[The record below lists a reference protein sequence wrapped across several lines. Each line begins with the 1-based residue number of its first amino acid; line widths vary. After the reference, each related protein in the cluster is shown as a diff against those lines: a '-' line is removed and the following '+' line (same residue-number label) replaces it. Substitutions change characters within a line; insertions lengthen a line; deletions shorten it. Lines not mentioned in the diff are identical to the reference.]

1 MKMKSLKNILM
12 WLGAASL
19 ISAAVSCEKEPE
31 FVQDIPYASA
41 NTGTFYEWPAY
52 NPTIHYNLKEDPEFK
67 DLPAPTKNIPY
78 NNDYPNKPAVVYDN
92 GKYWSYYEGNNANS
106 IIKGNQAAIDKMFE
120 QLEADAAYM
129 RDEMG
134 WPPTTC
140 VRNGYRDAVF
150 LFGSNLATDSAS
162 NTELGGWQSGISV
175 GRVSYPI
182 VLLSYY
188 PTYCFDPSCD
198 YSDKKYQTEAVT
210 HEYIHAIFA
219 SMPGCRKSAWFHEG
233 ANCWLQATMNYNR
246 EHPDGN
252 YVANDMGWLSTGSAI
267 APFIPIECYS
277 GWLLDGSFG
286 GPQAQ
291 GVNENFRQTI
301 GGIQYS
307 EMFPTFLG
315 EIIGKGSVPW
325 VWNNCTG
332 NVLSGIAE
340 EIGEEQIERMI
351 QEYRARIALCD
362 MGRYSQAVYN
372 LTNNA
377 FGAVY
382 GSDVDGKYVAP
393 WKATPYASASPVT
406 DEAEVRTL
414 NTRVPVPPVKE
425 PEEVGIGDW
434 DDAQWLK
441 PDELTLPGWTG
452 ANIIPIKVE
461 GDKLLVAFQPYG
473 ERSTVDNMSCQ
484 LCYRTAE
491 GKTVYGNPF
500 KNGSF
505 LLDLSKDRPANDVVF
520 AVVTNLHYEFEKA
533 DVRKYKYDY
542 RIKISENAHVANI
555 HERWFDWKT
564 VIE

>member
-1 MKMKSLKNILM
+1 MKTLKSILM
-12 WLGAASL
+12 WLGAAVFAFTVL
-19 ISAAVSCEKEPE
+19 SCDKLPDS
-31 FVQDIPYASA
+31 VQGIPYADA
-41 NTGTFYEWPAY
+41 ATGVFYEWPSY
-52 NPTIHYNLKEDPEFK
+52 NPTIHYDFKESDDYARWGMPTRNLPWSQ
-67 DLPAPTKNIPY
+67 A
-78 NNDYPNKPAVVYDN
+78 ARVYDN
-92 GKYWSYYEGNNANS
+92 GKYWSYYEGPDANS
-106 IIKGNQAAIDKMFE
+106 AVKGNEAAIERMFA
-120 QLEADAAYM
+120 QLEADAAYI

-134 WPPTTC
+134 WPPTTN

-150 LFGSNLATDSAS
+150 LYGSDLGTDSAS
-162 NTELGGWQSGISV
+162 NTELGGWQASV
-175 GRVSYPI
+175 HVGNVTYPM

-188 PTYCFDPSCD
+188 PVSCFDPECG
-198 YSDKKYQTEAVT
+198 YNDKTYQTDAVT

-219 SMPGCRKSAWFHEG
+219 SMPGCQKSAWFHEG
-233 ANCWLQATMNYNR
+233 ANCWLQATMTYNR
-246 EHPDGN
+246 KYPDGN
-252 YVANDMGWLSTGSAI
+252 YVAEDMGWLSTGSAI

-340 EIGEEQIERMI
+340 EIGKEQMERMI

-362 MGRYSQAVYN
+362 MGRYSQAVFN
-372 LTNNA
+372 LTDNA
-377 FGAVY
+377 MGAVY

-393 WKATPYASASPVT
+393 WKATPYASTSPVT
-406 DEAEVRTL
+406 DEEETKALDTKI
-414 NTRVPVPPVKE
+414 PVPPSSVV
-425 PEEVGIGDW
+425 EEGIGEW
-434 DDAQWLK
+434 DDAGWLK

-452 ANIIPIKVE
+452 ANIIPVKVE
-461 GDKLLVAFQPYG
+461 GDRLLVAFQPYG
-473 ERSTVDNMSCQ
+473 DKSTDENMSCQ

-500 KNGSF
+500 KSGSY

-520 AVVTNLHYEFEKA
+520 AVVCNLHFTFENA
-533 DVRKYKYDY
+533 NVRKNKYDY
-542 RIKISENAHVANI
+542 RIRFSANAHPANI
-555 HERWFDWKT
+555 HKSWYDWKN
-564 VIE
+564 VEK

>member
-1 MKMKSLKNILM
+1 M

-19 ISAAVSCEKEPE
+19 ISVAVSCDKEPE

-106 IIKGNQAAIDKMFE
+106 IIKGNQEAIDKMFE

-162 NTELGGWQSGISV
+162 NTDLGGWQSGISV

-188 PTYCFDPSCD
+188 PTYCFDPSCN

-406 DEAEVRTL
+406 DEAEVRAL
-414 NTRVPVPPVKE
+414 NTRVPVPPSKE

-520 AVVTNLHYEFEKA
+520 AVVTNLHYKFEKA

>member
-1 MKMKSLKNILM
+1 MMNKMKSFKNMMM
-12 WLGAASL
+12 WLGVAATAFSAASC
-19 ISAAVSCEKEPE
+19 VEEPE
-31 FVQDIPYASA
+31 IVQDIPYATA
-41 NTGTFYEWPAY
+41 ATGTFNEWPAY
-52 NPTIHYNLKEDPEFK
+52 NPTIHYDFKESDDYAKWGMPSKNLPWNQAQK
-67 DLPAPTKNIPY
+67 
-78 NNDYPNKPAVVYDN
+78 VYDN
-92 GKYWSYYEGNNANS
+92 GKYWSYYEGPNANS
-106 IIKGNQAAIDKMFE
+106 AVKGNAAAIERMFA
-120 QLEADAAYM
+120 QLEADAAYI

-134 WPPTTC
+134 WPPTTN
-140 VRNGYRDAVF
+140 VRKGYRDAVF
-150 LFGSNLATDSAS
+150 LFGSKLGTDTAS
-162 NTELGGWQSGISV
+162 NTDLGGWQSAVNV
-175 GRVSYPI
+175 GGTTYPM

-188 PTYCFDPSCD
+188 PISCFDPDCA
-198 YSDKKYQTEAVT
+198 YSDKTYQTEAVT

-233 ANCWLQATMNYNR
+233 ANCWLQATMKYNR
-246 EHPDGN
+246 EYPDGN
-252 YVANDMGWLSTGSAI
+252 YTANDMGWLSTGSAI

-340 EIGEEQIERMI
+340 EIGKEQMERMI

-362 MGRYSQAVYN
+362 MGRYSQAVLN
-372 LTNNA
+372 LTRNA
-377 FGAVY
+377 MGAVY
-382 GSDVDGKYVAP
+382 GSDVEGKYVAP
-393 WKATPYASASPVT
+393 WKATPYASLSPVL
-406 DEAEVRTL
+406 DEEETEVL
-414 NTRVPVPPVKE
+414 NTRVPVPPTVNQDE
-425 PEEVGIGDW
+425 PGIGDW
-434 DDAQWLK
+434 DDTDWLK

-452 ANIIPIKVE
+452 ANIVPIKVE

-473 ERSTVDNMSCQ
+473 DKSTDDNMSCQ

-500 KNGSF
+500 KTGSY

-520 AVVTNLHYEFEKA
+520 AVVCNLHYTFEKS

-542 RIKISENAHVANI
+542 RIKMSKNAHVANI
-555 HERWFDWKT
+555 HKSWFDWQNAA
-564 VIE
+564 E

>member
-1 MKMKSLKNILM
+1 MKMKSLKNILV
-12 WLGAASL
+12 WLGAATVAF
-19 ISAAVSCEKEPE
+19 SALSCEELPDA
-31 FVQDIPYASA
+31 VQGMPYTDAA
-41 NTGTFYEWPAY
+41 TGVFYEWPSY

-67 DLPAPTKNIPY
+67 DLAAPSRNLAWNQAAKI
-78 NNDYPNKPAVVYDN
+78 YDN
-92 GKYWSYYEGNNANS
+92 GKYWSYYEGRNANS
-106 IIKGNQAAIDKMFE
+106 AVKGNEAAIEKMFG
-120 QLEADAAYM
+120 QLEADAAYL

-134 WPPTTC
+134 WPPTTN
-140 VRNGYRDAVF
+140 VRKGFRDAVF
-150 LFGSNLATDSAS
+150 LYGSQLGTDNAS
-162 NTELGGWQSGISV
+162 NTDLGGWQSAVNV
-175 GRVSYPI
+175 GGVSYPV

-188 PTYCFDPSCD
+188 PVYCFDPSCD
-198 YSDKKYQTEAVT
+198 YSDKTYQTDAVT

-252 YVANDMGWLSTGSAI
+252 YIANDMGWLSTGSAI

-340 EIGEEQIERMI
+340 EIGQEQMERMI

-377 FGAVY
+377 MGAVY

-393 WKATPYASASPVT
+393 WKATPYASTSPVT
-406 DEAEVRTL
+406 DEEETRVL
-414 NTRVPVPPVKE
+414 NTRVPVPPAVK
-425 PEEVGIGDW
+425 PEEEGIGDW
-434 DDAQWLK
+434 DDADWLK

-473 ERSTVDNMSCQ
+473 ERSTADNMSCQ

-500 KNGSF
+500 KSGSF

-520 AVVTNLHYEFEKA
+520 AVVCNLHYTYEKA

-555 HERWFDWKT
+555 HKRWYDWQT
-564 VIE
+564 VTE

>member
-1 MKMKSLKNILM
+1 MM

-19 ISAAVSCEKEPE
+19 ISAVVSCDKEPE

-41 NTGTFYEWPAY
+41 YSGTFYEWPSY
-52 NPTIHYNLKEDPEFK
+52 NPTIHYDLKEDPEFK

-78 NNDYPNKPAVVYDN
+78 NNDYPSKPAVVYDN
-92 GKYWSYYEGNNANS
+92 GKFWSYFEGRNANS
-106 IIKGNQAAIDKMFE
+106 IIKGNEAAIDKMFE

-129 RDEMG
+129 RDQMG
-134 WPPTTC
+134 WPPTTS
-140 VRNGYRDAVF
+140 VRKGYRDAVF
-150 LFGSNLATDSAS
+150 LFGSDLATDNAS

-252 YVANDMGWLSTGSAI
+252 YIANDMGWLSTGSAI

-332 NVLSGIAE
+332 NVLTGIAE
-340 EIGEEQIERMI
+340 EIGKDQMERMI

-362 MGRYSQAVYN
+362 MGRYSQAVFN
-372 LTNNA
+372 LTRNA
-377 FGAVY
+377 MGAIY

-406 DEAEVRTL
+406 DQAEVRVL
-414 NTRVPVPPVKE
+414 NTRVPVPPSQVT
-425 PEEVGIGDW
+425 EEEGIGEW

-452 ANIIPIKVE
+452 ANIIPLKVE

-473 ERSTVDNMSCQ
+473 ERSTVNNMSCQ

-520 AVVTNLHYEFEKA
+520 AVVTNLHYTFEKS

-542 RIKISENAHVANI
+542 RLKISENAHVANI
-555 HERWFDWKT
+555 HERWYDWKT
-564 VIE
+564 VVE

>member
-1 MKMKSLKNILM
+1 MKMKSLKNILV
-12 WLGAASL
+12 WLGAATVAFTAL
-19 ISAAVSCEKEPE
+19 SCEELPDT
-31 FVQDIPYASA
+31 VQGIPYSDAA
-41 NTGTFYEWPAY
+41 TGVFYEWPSY

-67 DLPAPTKNIPY
+67 DLAAPTKNLAWNQAAKI
-78 NNDYPNKPAVVYDN
+78 YDN
-92 GKYWSYYEGNNANS
+92 GKYWSYYEGRNANS
-106 IIKGNQAAIDKMFE
+106 AVKGNEAAIEKMFG
-120 QLEADAAYM
+120 QLEADAAYL

-134 WPPTTC
+134 WPPTTN
-140 VRNGYRDAVF
+140 VRKGFRDAVF
-150 LFGSNLATDSAS
+150 LFGSQLGTDTAS
-162 NTELGGWQSGISV
+162 NTDLGGWQSAVTV
-175 GRVSYPI
+175 GGMTYPI

-188 PTYCFDPSCD
+188 PVYCFDPSCD
-198 YSDKKYQTEAVT
+198 YTDKKYQTEAVT

-233 ANCWLQATMNYNR
+233 ANCWLQATMTYNR

-340 EIGEEQIERMI
+340 EIGHEQMERMI

-377 FGAVY
+377 MGAVY

-393 WKATPYASASPVT
+393 WKATPYASTSPVT
-406 DEAEVRTL
+406 DEEETRAL
-414 NTRVPVPPVKE
+414 NTRVPVPPTVK
-425 PEEVGIGDW
+425 PEEEGIGDL
-434 DDAQWLK
+434 DDADWLK

-473 ERSTVDNMSCQ
+473 ERSTAENMSCQ

-500 KNGSF
+500 KSGSF

-520 AVVTNLHYEFEKA
+520 AVVCNLHYTFEKA

-555 HERWFDWKT
+555 HKRWYDWQT
-564 VIE
+564 VTE

>member
-1 MKMKSLKNILM
+1 MKMKSLKNILV
-12 WLGAASL
+12 WLGAATVAF
-19 ISAAVSCEKEPE
+19 SALSCEELPDA
-31 FVQDIPYASA
+31 VQGMPYTDAA
-41 NTGTFYEWPAY
+41 TGVFYEWPSY

-67 DLPAPTKNIPY
+67 DLAAPSRNLAWNQAAKI
-78 NNDYPNKPAVVYDN
+78 YDN
-92 GKYWSYYEGNNANS
+92 GKYWSYYEGRNANS
-106 IIKGNQAAIDKMFE
+106 AVKGNEAAIEKMFG
-120 QLEADAAYM
+120 QLEADAAYL

-134 WPPTTC
+134 WPPTTN
-140 VRNGYRDAVF
+140 VRKGFRDAVF
-150 LFGSNLATDSAS
+150 LYGSQLGTDNAS
-162 NTELGGWQSGISV
+162 NTDLGGWQSAVNV
-175 GRVSYPI
+175 GGVSYPV

-188 PTYCFDPSCD
+188 PVYCFDPSCD
-198 YSDKKYQTEAVT
+198 YTDKKYQTEAVT

-340 EIGEEQIERMI
+340 EIGQEQMERMI

-377 FGAVY
+377 MGAVY

-393 WKATPYASASPVT
+393 WKATPYASTSPVT
-406 DEAEVRTL
+406 DEEETRVL
-414 NTRVPVPPVKE
+414 NTRVPVPPAVK
-425 PEEVGIGDW
+425 PEEEGIGDW
-434 DDAQWLK
+434 DDADWLK

-473 ERSTVDNMSCQ
+473 ERSTADNMSCQ

-500 KNGSF
+500 KSGSF

-520 AVVTNLHYEFEKA
+520 AVVCNLHYTYEKA

-555 HERWFDWKT
+555 HKRWYDWQT
-564 VIE
+564 VTE

>member
-1 MKMKSLKNILM
+1 M
-12 WLGAASL
+12 
-19 ISAAVSCEKEPE
+19 
-31 FVQDIPYASA
+31 
-41 NTGTFYEWPAY
+41 
-52 NPTIHYNLKEDPEFK
+52 
-67 DLPAPTKNIPY
+67 
-78 NNDYPNKPAVVYDN
+78 
-92 GKYWSYYEGNNANS
+92 
-106 IIKGNQAAIDKMFE
+106 
-120 QLEADAAYM
+120 
-129 RDEMG
+129 
-134 WPPTTC
+134 
-140 VRNGYRDAVF
+140 
-150 LFGSNLATDSAS
+150 
-162 NTELGGWQSGISV
+162 
-175 GRVSYPI
+175 

-188 PTYCFDPSCD
+188 PISCFDPDCA
-198 YSDKKYQTEAVT
+198 YSDKTYQTEAVT

-233 ANCWLQATMNYNR
+233 ANCWLQATMKYNR
-246 EHPDGN
+246 EYPDGN
-252 YVANDMGWLSTGSAI
+252 YTANDMGWLSTGSAI

-340 EIGEEQIERMI
+340 EIGKEQMERMI

-362 MGRYSQAVYN
+362 MGRYSQAVLN
-372 LTNNA
+372 LTKNA
-377 FGAVY
+377 MGAVY
-382 GSDVDGKYVAP
+382 GSDVEGKYVAP
-393 WKATPYASASPVT
+393 WKATPYASLTPVV
-406 DEAEVRTL
+406 DEEE
-414 NTRVPVPPVKE
+414 TRALGKPTPPAPDVKE
-425 PEEVGIGDW
+425 EGIGNW
-434 DDAQWLK
+434 EDANWLK

-452 ANIIPIKVE
+452 ANIVPIKVE

-473 ERSTVDNMSCQ
+473 EHSTEDNMSCQ

-500 KNGSF
+500 KTGSY

-520 AVVTNLHYEFEKA
+520 AVVCNLHYTFEKS

-542 RIKISENAHVANI
+542 RMMISENAHVANI
-555 HERWFDWKT
+555 HKSWFDWQNAA
-564 VIE
+564 E

>member
-1 MKMKSLKNILM
+1 MKSLKNIMM

-19 ISAAVSCEKEPE
+19 ISAAVSCDKEPE

-41 NTGTFYEWPAY
+41 YTGTFYEWPSY
-52 NPTIHYNLKEDPEFK
+52 NPTIHYDLKEDPEFK

-78 NNDYPNKPAVVYDN
+78 NNDYPSKPAVVYDN
-92 GKYWSYYEGNNANS
+92 GKFWSYFEGRNANS
-106 IIKGNQAAIDKMFE
+106 IIKGNEAAIDKMFE

-129 RDEMG
+129 RDQMG
-134 WPPTTC
+134 WPPTTS

-150 LFGSNLATDSAS
+150 LFGSDLATDNAS

-252 YVANDMGWLSTGSAI
+252 YIANDMGWLSTGSAI

-340 EIGEEQIERMI
+340 EIGEEQMERMI

-372 LTNNA
+372 LINNA

-393 WKATPYASASPVT
+393 WKATPYVSASPVT
-406 DEAEVRTL
+406 DEAEVRAL
-414 NTRVPVPPVKE
+414 NTRGPVPPTQVTD
-425 PEEVGIGDW
+425 EEGIGEW

-452 ANIIPIKVE
+452 ANIIPLKVE

-473 ERSTVDNMSCQ
+473 ERSTVNNMSCQ

-520 AVVTNLHYEFEKA
+520 AVVTNLHYTFEKS

-542 RIKISENAHVANI
+542 RLKISENAHVANI
-555 HERWFDWKT
+555 HERWYDWKT
-564 VIE
+564 VVE

>member
-1 MKMKSLKNILM
+1 MKTLKSILM
-12 WLGAASL
+12 WLGAAVFAFTVL
-19 ISAAVSCEKEPE
+19 SCDKLPDS
-31 FVQDIPYASA
+31 VQGIPYAEA
-41 NTGTFYEWPAY
+41 ATGTFYEWPAY
-52 NPTIHYNLKEDPEFK
+52 NPTIHYDFKESDDFAKWGMPKKNLPWTR
-67 DLPAPTKNIPY
+67 ATK
-78 NNDYPNKPAVVYDN
+78 VYDN
-92 GKYWSYYEGNNANS
+92 GSYWSYYEGPDANS
-106 IIKGNQAAIDKMFE
+106 AVKGNEAAIEKMLE
-120 QLEADAAYM
+120 QLEADAAYI

-134 WPPTTC
+134 WPPTTN
-140 VRNGYRDAVF
+140 VRKGYRDAVF
-150 LFGSNLATDSAS
+150 LFGSQLGTDTAS
-162 NTELGGWQSGISV
+162 NTDLGGWQSAV
-175 GRVSYPI
+175 TVSGTTYPV

-188 PTYCFDPSCD
+188 PISCFDPQCD
-198 YSDKKYQTEAVT
+198 YNDRKYQTEAVT

-219 SMPGCRKSAWFHEG
+219 SMPGCQKSAWFHEG
-233 ANCWLQATMNYNR
+233 ANCWLQATMTYNR
-246 EHPDGN
+246 KYPDGN
-252 YVANDMGWLSTGSAI
+252 YVAEDMGWLSTGSAI

-340 EIGEEQIERMI
+340 EIGKEQMERMI

-362 MGRYSQAVYN
+362 MGRYSQAVFN
-372 LTNNA
+372 LTDNA
-377 FGAVY
+377 MGAVY

-393 WKATPYASASPVT
+393 WKATPYASTSPVT
-406 DEAEVRTL
+406 DEEETKALDTKI
-414 NTRVPVPPVKE
+414 PVPPSSVV
-425 PEEVGIGDW
+425 EEGIGEW
-434 DDAQWLK
+434 DDAGWLK

-452 ANIIPIKVE
+452 ANIIPVKVE
-461 GDKLLVAFQPYG
+461 GDRLLVAFQPYG
-473 ERSTVDNMSCQ
+473 DKSTDENMSCQ

-500 KNGSF
+500 KSGSY

-520 AVVTNLHYEFEKA
+520 AVVCNLHYTFENA
-533 DVRKYKYDY
+533 NVRKNKYDY
-542 RIKISENAHVANI
+542 RIRFSANAHPANI
-555 HERWFDWKT
+555 HKSWYDWKN
-564 VIE
+564 VEK

>member
-1 MKMKSLKNILM
+1 MM

-19 ISAAVSCEKEPE
+19 ISAAVSCDKEPE

-41 NTGTFYEWPAY
+41 YSGTFYEWPSY
-52 NPTIHYNLKEDPEFK
+52 NPTIHYDLKEDPEFK

-78 NNDYPNKPAVVYDN
+78 NNDYPSKPAVVYDN
-92 GKYWSYYEGNNANS
+92 GKFWSYFEGRNANS
-106 IIKGNQAAIDKMFE
+106 IIKGNEAAIDKMFE

-129 RDEMG
+129 RDQMG
-134 WPPTTC
+134 WPPTTS

-150 LFGSNLATDSAS
+150 LFGSGLATDNAS

-252 YVANDMGWLSTGSAI
+252 YIANDMGWLSTGSAI

-325 VWNNCTG
+325 VWNNCTE

-340 EIGEEQIERMI
+340 EIGKEQMERMI

-372 LTNNA
+372 LINNA

-406 DEAEVRTL
+406 DQAEVRVL
-414 NTRVPVPPVKE
+414 NTRVPVPPSQVKE
-425 PEEVGIGDW
+425 EEGIGEW

-452 ANIIPIKVE
+452 ANIIPLKVE

-473 ERSTVDNMSCQ
+473 ERSTVNNMSCQ

-520 AVVTNLHYEFEKA
+520 AVVTNLHYTFEKS

-542 RIKISENAHVANI
+542 RLKISENAHVANI
-555 HERWFDWKT
+555 HERWYDWKT
-564 VIE
+564 VVE

>member
-1 MKMKSLKNILM
+1 MKSLKNIMM

-19 ISAAVSCEKEPE
+19 ISAAVSCDKEPE

-41 NTGTFYEWPAY
+41 YTGTFYEWPSY
-52 NPTIHYNLKEDPEFK
+52 NPTIHYDLKEDPEFK

-78 NNDYPNKPAVVYDN
+78 NNDYPSKPAVVYDN
-92 GKYWSYYEGNNANS
+92 GKFWSYFEGRNANS
-106 IIKGNQAAIDKMFE
+106 IIKGNEAAIDKMFE

-129 RDEMG
+129 RDQMG
-134 WPPTTC
+134 WPPTTS

-150 LFGSNLATDSAS
+150 LFGSDLATDNAS

-252 YVANDMGWLSTGSAI
+252 YIANDMGWLSTGSAI

-332 NVLSGIAE
+332 NVLTGIAE
-340 EIGEEQIERMI
+340 EIGKDQMERMI

-362 MGRYSQAVYN
+362 MGRYSQAVFN
-372 LTNNA
+372 LTRNA
-377 FGAVY
+377 MGAIY

-406 DEAEVRTL
+406 DQAEVRVL
-414 NTRVPVPPVKE
+414 NTRVPVPPSQVT
-425 PEEVGIGDW
+425 EEEGIGEW

-452 ANIIPIKVE
+452 ANIIPLKVE

-473 ERSTVDNMSCQ
+473 ERSTVNNMSCQ

-520 AVVTNLHYEFEKA
+520 AVVTNLHYTFEKS

-542 RIKISENAHVANI
+542 RLKISENAHVANI
-555 HERWFDWKT
+555 HGHWYDWKT
-564 VIE
+564 VVE

>member
-1 MKMKSLKNILM
+1 MISIKNILTA
-12 WLGAASL
+12 LGVTSIAFSL
-19 ISAAVSCEKEPE
+19 VSCAKEEVPTE
-31 FVQDIPYASA
+31 IQGLPYAEA
-41 NTGTFYEWPAY
+41 ATGTFTEWPAY
-52 NPTIHYNLKEDPEFK
+52 NPTIHYDFKESDDYAKWGMPTENLSWSQASE
-67 DLPAPTKNIPY
+67 
-78 NNDYPNKPAVVYDN
+78 VYDN
-92 GKYWSYYEGNNANS
+92 GKYWSYYEGRNANS
-106 IIKGNQAAIDKMFE
+106 AVKGNQEAIDRMFE
-120 QLEADAAYM
+120 QLEADAAYI

-134 WPPTTC
+134 WPPTTN
-140 VRNGYRDAVF
+140 VRRGYRDAVF
-150 LFGSNLATDSAS
+150 LFGSSLGTDSAS
-162 NTELGGWQSGISV
+162 NTDLGGWQSAVTV
-175 GRVSYPI
+175 GGVTYPM

-188 PTYCFDPSCD
+188 PISCFDPDCT

-219 SMPGCRKSAWFHEG
+219 SMPGCRQSAWFHEG

-246 EHPDGN
+246 NYPDGN
-252 YVANDMGWLSTGSAI
+252 YVAEDMGWLSTGSVI

-332 NVLSGIAE
+332 NVLAGIAK
-340 EIGEEQIERMI
+340 EIGQDQMERMI

-362 MGRYSQAVYN
+362 MGRYSQAVLN
-372 LTNNA
+372 LTRNA
-377 FGAVY
+377 MGAVY

-393 WKATPYASASPVT
+393 WKATPYVSTSPAE
-406 DEAEVRTL
+406 DE
-414 NTRVPVPPVKE
+414 
-425 PEEVGIGDW
+425 EEEDGSG
-434 DDAQWLK
+434 WLK

-461 GDKLLVAFQPYG
+461 GDKLLVGFKPHG
-473 ERSTVDNMSCQ
+473 KKSTAENMSCQ

-500 KNGSF
+500 KEGSY
-505 LLDLSKDRPANDVVF
+505 LLDLSADRPANDVVF
-520 AVVTNLHYEFEKA
+520 AVVCNLHYTFENSN
-533 DVRKYKYDY
+533 VRKNKYDY
-542 RIKISENAHVANI
+542 RIKLSENAHPANI
-555 HERWFDWKT
+555 HKSWFDWKN
-564 VIE
+564 VESE

>member
-1 MKMKSLKNILM
+1 MPSKN
-12 WLGAASL
+12 
-19 ISAAVSCEKEPE
+19 
-31 FVQDIPYASA
+31 
-41 NTGTFYEWPAY
+41 
-52 NPTIHYNLKEDPEFK
+52 
-67 DLPAPTKNIPY
+67 LPWNQAQK
-78 NNDYPNKPAVVYDN
+78 VYDN
-92 GKYWSYYEGNNANS
+92 GKYWSYYEGPNANS
-106 IIKGNQAAIDKMFE
+106 AVKGNEAAIERMFA
-120 QLEADAAYM
+120 QLEADAAYI

-134 WPPTTC
+134 WPPTTN
-140 VRNGYRDAVF
+140 VRKGYRDAVF
-150 LFGSNLATDSAS
+150 LFGSKLGTDTAS
-162 NTELGGWQSGISV
+162 NTDLGGWQASV
-175 GRVSYPI
+175 NVGGTTYPM

-188 PTYCFDPSCD
+188 PISCFDPDCA
-198 YSDKKYQTEAVT
+198 YSDKTYQTEAVT

-233 ANCWLQATMNYNR
+233 ANCWLQATMKYNR
-246 EHPDGN
+246 EYPDGN
-252 YVANDMGWLSTGSAI
+252 YTANDMGWLSTGSAI

-340 EIGEEQIERMI
+340 EIGKEQMERMI

-362 MGRYSQAVYN
+362 MGRYSQAVLN
-372 LTNNA
+372 LTRNA
-377 FGAVY
+377 MGAVY
-382 GSDVDGKYVAP
+382 GSDVEGKYVAP
-393 WKATPYASASPVT
+393 WKATPYASLTPVV
-406 DEAEVRTL
+406 DEEE
-414 NTRVPVPPVKE
+414 TRALGKPTPPAPDVKE
-425 PEEVGIGDW
+425 EGIGNW
-434 DDAQWLK
+434 EDANWLK

-452 ANIIPIKVE
+452 ANIVPIKVE

-473 ERSTVDNMSCQ
+473 EHSSEDNMSCQ

-500 KNGSF
+500 KTGSY
-505 LLDLSKDRPANDVVF
+505 LLDLTKDRPANDVVF
-520 AVVTNLHYEFEKA
+520 AVVCNLHYTFEKS

-542 RIKISENAHVANI
+542 RMMISENAHVANI
-555 HERWFDWKT
+555 HKSWFDWQNAA
-564 VIE
+564 E

>member
-1 MKMKSLKNILM
+1 M